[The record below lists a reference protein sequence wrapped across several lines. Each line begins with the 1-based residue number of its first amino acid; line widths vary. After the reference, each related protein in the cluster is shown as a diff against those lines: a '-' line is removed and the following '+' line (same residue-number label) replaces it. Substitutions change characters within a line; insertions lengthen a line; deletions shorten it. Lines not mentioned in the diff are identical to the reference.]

1 MAANR
6 EKLTLEV
13 EPDLRVALARWADEE
28 GRPLGNLLRRIAA
41 AAVAQHAQTGDR
53 AGRTA

>member
-1 MAANR
+1 MAAKR
-6 EKLTLEV
+6 EKLTVEV

-41 AAVAQHAQTGDR
+41 AAVAQHAQAER
-53 AGRTA
+53 AGAHQS